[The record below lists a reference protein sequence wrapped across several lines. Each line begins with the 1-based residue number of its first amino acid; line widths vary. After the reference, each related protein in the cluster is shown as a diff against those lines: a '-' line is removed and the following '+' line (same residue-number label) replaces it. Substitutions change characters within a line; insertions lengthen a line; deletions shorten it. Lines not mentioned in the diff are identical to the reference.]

1 MKEEDFLTYNNT
13 KQHIYIF
20 DEVENPKGIVQ
31 IIHGMQE
38 SMKTYFDFAKFLNQH
53 GYAVVG
59 LDLRAHGKTA
69 GDLSQIGVCR
79 ETLFKNIVQDQIFLS
94 KMIKSKSSLPL
105 YVFGHSYGSF
115 ILQRYIQ
122 LYSGYEKVILCGS
135 SYMKK
140 PLIRFGKFM
149 AGLFCAF
156 GGAHKKA
163 HLIENMSFNSYQKK
177 FKTGSW
183 ITSDEE
189 EAKKFYDDEIGELC
203 DTINYMAGEL
213 GNAEKMKNDFISS
226 VSHELR
232 TPLTAIKGWAETM
245 QMGGSCDAKTMEKG
259 LKIIVNESERLSGI
273 VEELLDFSRIQN
285 NRMVLKMDKIDI
297 LAEIDEAIYMLRER
311 ALSENKHLIYEEPE
325 ILPAV
330 LGDKNRLRQVF
341 INIIDKAR
349 KYTPEG
355 GIINIEVSQ
364 VEENIVIKISDNG
377 CGIPARHLSKV
388 KEKFYKANQTQRG
401 SGIGLA
407 VADEIV
413 KLHSGTLDIA
423 STEGVGTV
431 VSISIP
437 ILKEESEEPKEIIVK

>member
-1 MKEEDFLTYNNT
+1 METRRCSREKMEGVMKEEDFLTYNNT

-38 SMKTYFDFAKFLNQH
+38 SMKTYFDFVKFLNQH

-189 EAKKFYDDEIGELC
+189 EAKKFYDDEMNALPFENAFYKDMFSNQLKLYSVKEL
-203 DTINYMAGEL
+203 A
-213 GNAEKMKNDFISS
+213 
-226 VSHELR
+226 
-232 TPLTAIKGWAETM
+232 
-245 QMGGSCDAKTMEKG
+245 
-259 LKIIVNESERLSGI
+259 
-273 VEELLDFSRIQN
+273 
-285 NRMVLKMDKIDI
+285 KIDTHKPI
-297 LAEIDEAIYMLRER
+297 FIISGEDDPIGDYSKSVKKLYDLYYDLGLNVQMKLYAGLRHGLVQETKKDEVMQDVLRF
-311 ALSENKHLIYEEPE
+311 IEE
-325 ILPAV
+325 
-330 LGDKNRLRQVF
+330 
-341 INIIDKAR
+341 
-349 KYTPEG
+349 
-355 GIINIEVSQ
+355 
-364 VEENIVIKISDNG
+364 
-377 CGIPARHLSKV
+377 
-388 KEKFYKANQTQRG
+388 
-401 SGIGLA
+401 
-407 VADEIV
+407 
-413 KLHSGTLDIA
+413 
-423 STEGVGTV
+423 
-431 VSISIP
+431 
-437 ILKEESEEPKEIIVK
+437 